1 MEQQYIGRYRVLGK
15 LGKGG
20 MGTVVRAVDEA
31 RGREVAIKLPNDSDP
46 DDISRL
52 RQECD
57 VLMQL
62 QHHHV
67 VEIYGSGSTA
77 EAPFFIV
84 MEYVEGVTVE
94 QLLRQQGGPLE
105 PRQALTIALG
115 VAEALAYAHR
125 PPLRVIH
132 RDIKPSN
139 VLLRASD
146 NAVKVTDFGIAAVL
160 AERSGRTV
168 IGTADY
174 MPPEQARREGVDERS
189 DLYSLGVMLYQML
202 TGQLPPLFASAPAQP
217 PSRWLGSMPPE
228 MSARIDWLILG
239 LLVADRS
246 QRQPQ
251 TAAALVETLRALLE
265 GRPARQQSG
274 PPIDPAIA
282 NAPTRRASAPPVTN
296 YQPSGT
302 LPASGSQPAAPY
314 TPLPGYQ
321 LVPVVPTTSKSPVS
335 KKANRARWLGVL
347 SLALAVLTL
356 PLVALFFVIFFGGE
370 FLNGQLPFLAVL
382 AIPNL
387 SLFLFAVITGH
398 RALGEIRRSGGQM
411 RGRGRAIA
419 GLITGY
425 ISFPLAAYWL
435 GLAIFMFVQDG
446 GVCVRC
452 Y

>member
-1 MEQQYIGRYRVLGK
+1 MAMEQQYIGRYRVLGK

-94 QLLRQQGGPLE
+94 QLLRQQGGRLD

-139 VLLRASD
+139 VLLRKSD

-174 MPPEQARREGVDERS
+174 MPLEQAKREGVDERS

-217 PSRWLGSMPPE
+217 LSRWLGSMPPE
-228 MSARIDWLILG
+228 MSARVDRLVLG
-239 LLVADRS
+239 LLAADRA

-251 TAAALVETLRALLE
+251 TAAALVEELRALLE
-265 GRPARQQSG
+265 GCPARPQPDSS
-274 PPIDPAIA
+274 IA
-282 NAPTRRASAPPVTN
+282 NAPTRRASAPYLPTERAAAPPVTN

-302 LPASGSQPAAPY
+302 LPASDSQPATMY
-314 TPLPGYQ
+314 TPPPGYQ
-321 LVPVVPTTSKSPVS
+321 LVPTVPVGQKNGFS
-335 KKANRARWLGVL
+335 KKATASLSMAFITLLFMLISLFVLSVSFVSGILVAGGVL
-347 SLALAVLTL
+347 SC
-356 PLVALFFVIFFGGE
+356 
-370 FLNGQLPFLAVL
+370 
-382 AIPNL
+382 
-387 SLFLFAVITGH
+387 AVITVVLGH
-398 RALGEIRRSGGQM
+398 LAKRDIRRSGG
-411 RGRGRAIA
+411 RLDGRRRATFSLVA
-419 GLITGY
+419 GYVI
-425 ISFPLAAYWL
+425 LAFTL
-435 GLAIFMFVQDG
+435 FFSFMFLYVLISK
-446 GVCVRC
+446 
-452 Y
+452 

>member
-67 VEIYGSGSTA
+67 VEIYGSSSTA

-94 QLLRQQGGPLE
+94 QLLRQQGGRLD

-115 VAEALAYAHR
+115 VAEAVAYAHR

-146 NAVKVTDFGIAAVL
+146 HAVKVTDFGIAAVL

-217 PSRWLGSMPPE
+217 PSRWLGSMPPD
-228 MSARIDWLILG
+228 MSARLDRLVLG
-239 LLVADRS
+239 LLAADRA

-251 TAAALVETLRALLE
+251 TAAALVEELRALLE
-265 GRPARQQSG
+265 GRPARPPSG
-274 PPIDPAIA
+274 PQLDPSIA
-282 NAPTRRASAPPVTN
+282 NAPTLRASAPSLPAERAAAPPVTN
-296 YQPSGT
+296 YQPSGM
-302 LPASGSQPAAPY
+302 LPASGSQPAALY
-314 TPLPGYQ
+314 TPPPGYQ
-321 LVPVVPTTSKSPVS
+321 LVPVTAVGQKRQRN
-335 KKANRARWLGVL
+335 KKASWSRLL
-347 SLALAVLTL
+347 KILL
-356 PLVALFFVIFFGGE
+356 
-370 FLNGQLPFLAVL
+370 FLAVL
-382 AIPNL
+382 IIL
-387 SLFLFAVITGH
+387 VLVI
-398 RALGEIRRSGGQM
+398 LVL
-411 RGRGRAIA
+411 A
-419 GLITGY
+419 GPQIGNTFST
-425 ISFPLAAYWL
+425 IQP
-435 GLAIFMFVQDG
+435 
-446 GVCVRC
+446 
-452 Y
+452 

>member
-1 MEQQYIGRYRVLGK
+1 MEQQYIGRYRALGK

-46 DDISRL
+46 DDITRL

-94 QLLRQQGGPLE
+94 QLLRQQGGRLD
-105 PRQALTIALG
+105 PRQALQIALG

-146 NAVKVTDFGIAAVL
+146 GAGKVTYFGIAAVL

-174 MPPEQARREGVDERS
+174 MPPEQAKREGVDERS

-217 PSRWLGSMPPE
+217 PSRWLGSMPPD
-228 MSARIDWLILG
+228 MSARLDRLVLG
-239 LLVADRS
+239 LLAADRA

-251 TAAALVETLRALLE
+251 TAAALVEELRALLE
-265 GRPARQQSG
+265 GRPARPPSG
-274 PPIDPAIA
+274 PQLDPSIA
-282 NAPTRRASAPPVTN
+282 NAPTLRASAPSLPTERAAAPPVTN

-314 TPLPGYQ
+314 TPPPGYQ
-321 LVPVVPTTSKSPVS
+321 LMPIAVGQKQQRN
-335 KKANRARWLGVL
+335 KKAGWSRLL
-347 SLALAVLTL
+347 KIL
-356 PLVALFFVIFFGGE
+356 
-370 FLNGQLPFLAVL
+370 
-382 AIPNL
+382 
-387 SLFLFAVITGH
+387 LFLVVLFILVLIILVLGGPQIGNIFSTIQPSNATPTGT
-398 RALGEIRRSGGQM
+398 I
-411 RGRGRAIA
+411 
-419 GLITGY
+419 
-425 ISFPLAAYWL
+425 P
-435 GLAIFMFVQDG
+435 
-446 GVCVRC
+446 
-452 Y
+452 